1 MRKIL
6 APATLALL
14 GVSLLTGTQA
24 QAISRYT
31 STGMSCAA
39 VQDAISRE
47 GAAILRYPGRTGIT
61 LYDRYVAS
69 GRLCAS
75 GEFAKASTV
84 PTSDLNNCPVRHCER
99 RPDPDDCHNFLEP
112 GCFGLD

>member
-6 APATLALL
+6 ATAVLAVL
-14 GVSLLTGTQA
+14 GTAFLAGAEA
-24 QAISRYT
+24 QAISRYN
-31 STGMSCAA
+31 STAMSCAA
-39 VQDAISRE
+39 VQDAIARE
-47 GAAILRYPGRTGIT
+47 GAAILRYPGRNGIT

-75 GEFAKASTV
+75 GEFAKASSV
-84 PTSDLNNCPVRHCER
+84 PTTDLRNCPVRHCER
-99 RPDPDDCHNFLEP
+99 RPDPEDCRNFLEP

>member
-6 APATLALL
+6 VAMGLAFLCINL
-14 GVSLLTGTQA
+14 VSGAEAL
-24 QAISRYT
+24 AISRYN
-31 STGMSCAA
+31 STAMSCAA
-39 VQDAISRE
+39 VQDTIARE

-61 LYDRYVAS
+61 LYDRYVAT

-84 PTSDLNNCPVRHCER
+84 PTADLNNCPVRHCER
-99 RPDPDDCHNFLEP
+99 RPDPQDCRNFLEP